1 MNDQSATAVSR
12 DMVPATIHARPAALI
27 AALVT
32 ALAVLLSGCGG
43 TEAAPPAKKP
53 EKTSEKT
60 QPPATTSGKPAPHYT
75 VEQLA
80 AKVGCT
86 ATFRGKTKGFRQG
99 ECTKDG
105 KPYVILDFTDADN
118 QAAWLDNAIS
128 FGGVFLVGDRWALS
142 AVSKEYLQSLSK
154 TLGGTVEDKTTYP

>member
-1 MNDQSATAVSR
+1 
-12 DMVPATIHARPAALI
+12 MVPGTTHARPAALPVLL
-27 AALVT
+27 AALVA
-32 ALAVLLSGCGG
+32 ALAVLLGGCGG

-53 EKTSEKT
+53 EKTSEKP
-60 QPPATTSGKPAPHYT
+60 QPATTTSGKPAPHYT

-80 AKVGCT
+80 AKVGCKV
-86 ATFRGKTKGFRQG
+86 TFRGPTKGFRQG

-118 QAAWLDNAIS
+118 QSAWLDNAIS

-142 AVSKEYLQSLSK
+142 AVSKEFLESLGK
-154 TLGGTVEDKTTYP
+154 TLGGTVEDKTSYP